1 MKTAA
6 PLLALALG
14 LLMPACS
21 GKDQTSGPGGQGG
34 ASASGTASSGVSAS
48 SGAGGSGTGDQF
60 GPWAGGAAYYAKW
73 THGPPSD
80 PSFFPITVWLQSP
93 SNAKAYAAIGINTYI

>member
-1 MKTAA
+1 MKTRI
-6 PLLALALG
+6 PLLMLALG
-14 LLMPACS
+14 LLPLACS
-21 GKDQTSGPGGQGG
+21 SRDQTSGPGGHGG
-34 ASASGTASSGVSAS
+34 AGGAGVASSGSGSSAS
-48 SGAGGSGTGDQF
+48 SGAGGNGTGDQY

-93 SNAKAYAAIGINTYI
+93 SSAK